1 MTGEMPFRVE
11 AVTEPTAM
19 AECHAIREEV
29 FVRGQQVP
37 ADLERDGRDGSSRH
51 VVARDLGGAAIGT
64 GRLTAEGRI
73 GRMAVLETWRNRG
86 VGAALLHALLRV
98 ARDAG
103 LAGVG
108 LNAQVSALAFY
119 ARHGFAAV
127 DARFMEAG
135 IEHQAMQLLF
145 ALPLA
150 VADRATALVATCE
163 VVQSARRRLWICS
176 HELDPGLLD
185 QREVLDG
192 LRRFA
197 TARVGASVQVL
208 LHDAAAPQRAHAPL
222 LSLAQRLPSVFAF
235 RELDDPVDRA
245 QTAAY
250 IVNDAGGYYHRGLG
264 HRIEGEA
271 DRDAGGRARQL
282 ADAFRPLW
290 ERSRPVSEYRAL
302 GL

>member
-1 MTGEMPFRVE
+1 MSVATPFRVDTV
-11 AVTEPTAM
+11 ADAATM
-19 AECHAIREEV
+19 AECHAIRDAV
-29 FVRGQQVP
+29 FVVGQRVP
-37 ADLERDGRDGSSRH
+37 AELERDGLDAGSRH
-51 VVARDLGGAAIGT
+51 VVARDLAGTAIGT
-64 GRLTAEGRI
+64 ARLAPDGRI
-73 GRMAVLETWRNRG
+73 GRMAVLPTWRDRG
-86 VGAALLHALLRV
+86 VGAALLNALLRM

-103 LAGVG
+103 LAQVA
-108 LNAQVSALAFY
+108 LHAQVRALAFY
-119 ARHGFAAV
+119 ERHGFVAAGP
-127 DARFMEAG
+127 RFMEAG
-135 IEHQAMQLLF
+135 IEHQAMQLEF

-150 VADRATALVATCE
+150 VSDRATALAVTCE
-163 VVQSARRRLWICS
+163 VVRGARRRLWICS

-197 TARVGASVQVL
+197 TARAGATVQVL

-245 QTAAY
+245 ATAAW

-264 HRIEGEA
+264 QRIDGEA
-271 DRDAGGRARQL
+271 ERDAGGRARQL
-282 ADAFRPLW
+282 AEAFRPVW